1 MFCLSSQT
9 AARPRW
15 FPASC
20 HAPPPPS
27 YSASQLNHLRPDR
40 GQHLHTHWL
49 QTMFVSSTMSPW
61 LRQAVNMPCS
71 LDFDIFIYD
80 RFFLQT
86 ILLYFLVFRQFGIRP
101 FWYQEVLVLDSFGFR
116 LSQLLIVLVSDNHDS
131 KKFLFQII
139 IVLDSFDFRL
149 SWFQAVFVSGYVG
162 FRQFWFQ
169 IIMVPD
175 SFGFK

>member
-20 HAPPPPS
+20 HAPPPPHS
-27 YSASQLNHLRPDR
+27 PSQLNHLRPDR
-40 GQHLHTHWL
+40 GQQHLHTHWL
-49 QTMFVSSTMSPW
+49 QTMLVSPTMSPW

-116 LSQLLIVLVSDNHDS
+116 LSQLLIVLVSDNHGS
-131 KKFLFQII
+131 
-139 IVLDSFDFRL
+139 
-149 SWFQAVFVSGYVG
+149 
-162 FRQFWFQ
+162 RQFWFQ
-169 IIMVPD
+169 IMLALD
-175 SFGFK
+175 SFGFR